1 MSTTLEPE
9 SIFEP
14 GSSSM
19 TSTASQRVRN
29 RFAAC
34 RLKFKWLGV
43 SKSLSSEQ
51 KSQAAESFGAEGDSI
66 SAGKKLLNTKHDA
79 YKALTSLKSKITR
92 FWKDNS
98 LAFPGEAGVRL
109 IKQDRITEFDE
120 AFQQYKSDLTAAV
133 RQLDVHYSDLKEA
146 ARIRLGALYDAS
158 DYPSSLEDEFGVE
171 WDFPNVEAPDY
182 LRQLNPEVYA
192 EQSRRVTERFDR
204 AVELAEQ
211 AFIEE
216 LDRLVNHMA
225 ERLACGE
232 DGRPKI
238 FRDSAVANF
247 NEFFAR
253 FRELNVSS
261 NQELD
266 ALVNRC
272 EQLMSGVQPQGL
284 RDNESLRRSLSTNL
298 ATVQSSLD
306 QLLVDRPR
314 RNIIRRNP
322 SSTGG
327 E

>member
-1 MSTTLEPE
+1 MSTITEPE
-9 SIFEP
+9 SFRE
-14 GSSSM
+14 SRSTQS
-19 TSTASQRVRN
+19 TSASERVRS
-29 RFAAC
+29 RFAAS

-66 SAGKKLLNTKHDA
+66 SAGKKLLNTKHEA
-79 YKALTSLKSKITR
+79 YKALTSLKSQVTR

-98 LAFPGEAGVRL
+98 LAFPGETGVRL

-120 AFQQYKSDLTAAV
+120 AFQRYKSDLADAV

-146 ARIRLGALYDAS
+146 ARIRLGALFDAS

-171 WDFPNVEAPDY
+171 WDFPNVEAPEY

-192 EQSRRVTERFDR
+192 QQSRRVAERFDR

-211 AFIEE
+211 AFIDE

-225 ERLACGE
+225 ERLAGDD

-261 NQELD
+261 NEQLD

-284 RDNESLRRSLSTNL
+284 RDNESLRRSFSTNL

-306 QLLVDRPR
+306 QLLINRPR
-314 RNIIRRNP
+314 RNIIRRN
-322 SSTGG
+322 SSTEAG